1 MEVGGRNP
9 HLDGLIEMSPW
20 QPAAWI
26 HGRSEVSTTGRN
38 EKNKKHSFLTEHCCC
53 FFPTRRDA
61 AVVRSSTEE
70 CLKGMGRRDWGS
82 VTMATAGGR
91 VQLASHAMQVIQDDG
106 AVRSAVFSGPL
117 PPPRVSH
124 LSPSHDGPPAS
135 LSGSEQICAVRDL
148 FISLYSIFNFIGR

>member
-1 MEVGGRNP
+1 MEVGGGRNP
-9 HLDGLIEMSPW
+9 HLDGLIEMSLW

-38 EKNKKHSFLTEHCCC
+38 EKNKKHSFLTARCCC

-70 CLKGMGRRDWGS
+70 CEGAEGGGIGGVSNHGNGRGPGAACFACD
-82 VTMATAGGR
+82 AGNSRRRRSKVSG
-91 VQLASHAMQVIQDDG
+91 IQTP
-106 AVRSAVFSGPL
+106 APPPP

-135 LSGSEQICAVRDL
+135 LSGSEQICAA
-148 FISLYSIFNFIGR
+148 